1 MNELELQ
8 ANKKEF
14 NNSQDMLKDL
24 LQGDPYAFK
33 KLESMNLDMKAI
45 KLALDTLTSRPG
57 LDDKDKYSLLSESWR
72 VAFRDR
78 PPTPEE
84 FLTEKYIGPTAK
96 TIYPRIRKIFLDFM
110 DPTQQARNL
119 VLFPFI
125 GFGKLSYY
133 EEKIMTPRGYKKAKD
148 IQIGDEVST
157 PNGKKAKVI
166 NVRDY
171 PEASIYKVTFGD
183 NRAAYVGGPHYWK
196 AARTYTP
203 EYWDKK
209 NKKYVKYP
217 KGERRPNWKII
228 TTEKLLEDM
237 NTHPEKNRGWF
248 IPICNK
254 VEHTE
259 KEHLISPYML
269 GALLGDGSLHKQI
282 SIGNDDKEI
291 LERIIKE
298 SQNKPWKIIFTDY
311 TEKKEL
317 KSSVNYK
324 ILFTEAGKL
333 KEELE
338 RLGLANTYSN
348 TKFIPDEYKYDSI
361 ENRIQLLQGLMDTG
375 GNVLNKKKSPKAS
388 YYTNSEKLKDDII
401 ELCAGLGA
409 SRCTSSKNKKG
420 TYRVDITFPDNSFPI
435 FYLQRK
441 QHYIDEEYLK
451 DKSQYKKQNKPKVLH
466 IKSIEKT
473 NLKGG
478 KCIEIDDEERL
489 YLTSNYIVTHN
500 SFLSTLITL
509 YISVCVS
516 LMRNPYKYFGLS
528 PATLLA
534 QMLIS
539 YSIKK
544 SKELLLDPFLNI
556 MEASPFFEKV
566 NRKDTM
572 KQLKA
577 EFEMRDRVDKLYFTT
592 ADPTSELMFD
602 SGLAIKCASSVQSL
616 LGLSLISIVLSE
628 LSFFRDAGKS
638 DDYILRIYN
647 DSKGRI
653 YSRMKGNYYG
663 VSVLD
668 SSPNSL
674 TSPLES
680 WVWYDAANDPSY
692 YVVKG
697 SIWKW
702 NPEDYAKDFETGDT
716 FKIFTGGKGQVPR
729 ILDPLDPM
737 LSDPLAD
744 QSKIIEVPAKGP
756 DGKMRSYFEEDLI
769 KSLKDFAGIPA
780 GAADSLITDYQVIE
794 DMFDNN
800 LKNIYL
806 NITAPANES
815 PKRLIWNQ
823 IKDTFFKNIAGK
835 YEYYYLPHVARCISV
850 DQSEVTDVTSISM
863 AHVER
868 DKESA
873 EIMYVIDF
881 TIAIVPDSNR
891 VNLAAIEEFIRDL
904 RYLGNMTIAKVSF
917 DRFQSSVTIQN
928 LKRDKFDVENLSVDR
943 TTGPYLNLLSLLNR
957 RRIVCG
963 KNIFFK
969 NNLKSLILSHTKGN
983 NNTKIDHDSSSAQV
997 LVGDPDWDTSFIGYY
1012 GKDVSDSVAAV
1023 CELCTSEFPVA
1034 QVNWEPAS
1042 IKERSLAQENKE
1054 EATTKVN
1061 DFLKKFGLK

>member
-119 VLFPFI
+119 VLYPFI
-125 GFGKLSYY
+125 GFGKAQPLDAKIYVSKSEFKKMGDIETGDRVLSPSGKQVEVLEVKDWENDDVY
-133 EEKIMTPRGYKKAKD
+133 ELKMED
-148 IQIGDEVST
+148 
-157 PNGKKAKVI
+157 GKKIKTGAHHLHHVSYRKDKERNPI
-166 NVRDY
+166 WENV
-171 PEASIYKVTFGD
+171 ETLFIL
-183 NRAAYVGGPHYWK
+183 N
-196 AARTYTP
+196 
-203 EYWDKK
+203 
-209 NKKYVKYP
+209 
-217 KGERRPNWKII
+217 
-228 TTEKLLEDM
+228 
-237 NTHPEKNRGWF
+237 HPELEFTFQEVDTEGISNGE
-248 IPICNK
+248 NL
-254 VEHTE
+254 HTVLF
-259 KEHLISPYML
+259 KYIKYL
-269 GALLGDGSLHKQI
+269 GKQ
-282 SIGNDDKEI
+282 S
-291 LERIIKE
+291 
-298 SQNKPWKIIFTDY
+298 T
-311 TEKKEL
+311 
-317 KSSVNYK
+317 
-324 ILFTEAGKL
+324 
-333 KEELE
+333 
-338 RLGLANTYSN
+338 
-348 TKFIPDEYKYDSI
+348 
-361 ENRIQLLQGLMDTG
+361 
-375 GNVLNKKKSPKAS
+375 
-388 YYTNSEKLKDDII
+388 
-401 ELCAGLGA
+401 
-409 SRCTSSKNKKG
+409 RC
-420 TYRVDITFPDNSFPI
+420 ITVNSFDGL
-435 FYLQRK
+435 YVT
-441 QHYIDEEYLK
+441 D
-451 DKSQYKKQNKPKVLH
+451 
-466 IKSIEKT
+466 
-473 NLKGG
+473 GG
-478 KCIEIDDEERL
+478 
-489 YLTSNYIVTHN
+489 IVTHN

-509 YISVCVS
+509 YISVVTS

-528 PATLLA
+528 PATVIA
-534 QMLIS
+534 QMLVS

-544 SKELLLDPFLNI
+544 SKELLLDPYLNI
-556 MEASPFFEKV
+556 MGSSPFFEKV
-566 NRKDTM
+566 NRKDSM
-572 KQLKA
+572 KEMKA
-577 EFEMRDRVDKLYFTT
+577 EFENRDHVDKLYFTT

-602 SGLAIKCASSVQSL
+602 SGIAIKCASNPRNL
-616 LGLSLISIVLSE
+616 TGLSILSGVCSE
-628 LSFFRDAGKS
+628 LMFFRDAGKS
-638 DDYILRIYN
+638 DDFILRVWN
-647 DSKGRI
+647 DLKGRV
-653 YSRMKGNYYG
+653 YSRMKGNFYG
-663 VSVLD
+663 VSILD

-680 WVWYDAANDPSY
+680 WVWYDAANDPGY

-697 SIWKW
+697 SIWQW
-702 NPEDYAKDFETGDT
+702 NPEEYAEDFKKGDT

-744 QSKIIEVPAKGP
+744 QSKIIDVPAKGP

-823 IKDTFFKNIAGK
+823 VKDTFFKNIAGK

-868 DKESA
+868 DKESS

-904 RYLGNMTIAKVSF
+904 RYLGNMTITKVSF

-983 NNTKIDHDSSSAQV
+983 NNAKIDHDSSSAQV

-1034 QVNWEPAS
+1034 QVNWEPTS

>member
-84 FLTEKYIGPTAK
+84 FLTEKYLGPTAK
-96 TIYPRIRKIFLDFM
+96 TIYPRIRNTFLDFM

-119 VLFPFI
+119 ILYPMI
-125 GFGKLSYY
+125 GWGK
-133 EEKIMTPRGYKKAKD
+133 
-148 IQIGDEVST
+148 
-157 PNGKKAKVI
+157 
-166 NVRDY
+166 
-171 PEASIYKVTFGD
+171 
-183 NRAAYVGGPHYWK
+183 
-196 AARTYTP
+196 
-203 EYWDKK
+203 
-209 NKKYVKYP
+209 
-217 KGERRPNWKII
+217 
-228 TTEKLLEDM
+228 
-237 NTHPEKNRGWF
+237 
-248 IPICNK
+248 
-254 VEHTE
+254 
-259 KEHLISPYML
+259 
-269 GALLGDGSLHKQI
+269 
-282 SIGNDDKEI
+282 
-291 LERIIKE
+291 
-298 SQNKPWKIIFTDY
+298 
-311 TEKKEL
+311 
-317 KSSVNYK
+317 
-324 ILFTEAGKL
+324 
-333 KEELE
+333 
-338 RLGLANTYSN
+338 
-348 TKFIPDEYKYDSI
+348 
-361 ENRIQLLQGLMDTG
+361 
-375 GNVLNKKKSPKAS
+375 
-388 YYTNSEKLKDDII
+388 
-401 ELCAGLGA
+401 
-409 SRCTSSKNKKG
+409 
-420 TYRVDITFPDNSFPI
+420 
-435 FYLQRK
+435 
-441 QHYIDEEYLK
+441 
-451 DKSQYKKQNKPKVLH
+451 
-466 IKSIEKT
+466 
-473 NLKGG
+473 
-478 KCIEIDDEERL
+478 
-489 YLTSNYIVTHN
+489 
-500 SFLSTLITL
+500 SFLSALIML
-509 YISVCVS
+509 YIATTIS
-516 LMRNPYKYFGLS
+516 LMRDPYKYFGLS

-534 QMLIS
+534 ILLIS

-544 SKELLLDPFLNI
+544 SRELLLAPFLNI
-556 MEASPFFEKV
+556 MGSSPFFEKV

-572 KQLKA
+572 K
-577 EFEMRDRVDKLYFTT
+577 EMRSEFANRSSVSKLYYTT
-592 ADPTSELMFD
+592 ADPDSELMFD
-602 SGLAIKCASSVQSL
+602 SGIAIKVASNPQGL
-616 LGLSLISIVLSE
+616 LGLSVIASALSE

-638 DDYILRIYN
+638 DDYIMRMYFDTKTRIF
-647 DSKGRI
+647 
-653 YSRMKGNYYG
+653 SRMKGNFYG
-663 VSVLD
+663 VSILD

-680 WVWYDAANDPSY
+680 WIWYDAVKDKDY

-702 NPEDYAKDFETGDT
+702 TPEDYAKDFETGNT
-716 FKIFTGGKGQVPR
+716 FKVFTGGKGQIPR

-744 QSKIIEVPAKGP
+744 PSKIIEIPASGP
-756 DGKMRSYFEEDLI
+756 DGKMKSYFEEDLV
-769 KSLKDFAGIPA
+769 KALKDLGGIPA

-823 IKDTFFKNIAGK
+823 VKDTFFKNIAGK

-868 DKESA
+868 DKESS

-904 RYLGNMTIAKVSF
+904 RYLGNMTITKVSF

-983 NNTKIDHDSSSAQV
+983 NNAKIDHDSSSAQV